1 MHFIGV
7 IKTFSKDH
15 DIMERQKTL
24 IKKQREVKTGEKHEL
39 VSQDF
44 NEGKSIKLL
53 AEEHGVKE
61 VTILGHLKKYVDEG
75 KELRLEGLLQASTLS
90 DRQRDEV
97 LKAFKK
103 RGHLM
108 LRLVYDECKKQ
119 IGYDELRIMQLYYLA
134 SQK

>member
-1 MHFIGV
+1 MNCYEKKRKELAEIDDVPPYAIFPDTTLIEMAYYFPQTKDALEAIYGVGKVKKEKFGDAFIGV

-61 VTILGHLKKYVDEG
+61 VTILGHLKN
-75 KELRLEGLLQASTLS
+75 TLMKVKNF
-90 DRQRDEV
+90 D
-97 LKAFKK
+97 
-103 RGHLM
+103 
-108 LRLVYDECKKQ
+108 
-119 IGYDELRIMQLYYLA
+119 
-134 SQK
+134 

>member
-1 MHFIGV
+1 
-7 IKTFSKDH
+7 
-15 DIMERQKTL
+15 MERQKTL

-103 RGHLM
+103 RGHLSY
-108 LRLVYDECKKQ
+108 V
-119 IGYDELRIMQLYYLA
+119 
-134 SQK
+134 

>member
-1 MHFIGV
+1 V
-7 IKTFSKDH
+7 
-15 DIMERQKTL
+15 
-24 IKKQREVKTGEKHEL
+24 KQ
-39 VSQDF
+39 
-44 NEGKSIKLL
+44 
-53 AEEHGVKE
+53 
-61 VTILGHLKKYVDEG
+61 VTILGHLKKYLDEG